1 MKNPL
6 ISSVGIF
13 WPARENSTSTVKLCG
28 KFSSVTFRETC
39 MMSTAVVFELHTS
52 PSTAVMFEL
61 HAHLPRPSAASK
73 QNWMTTVLFVSKSFW
88 MES

>member
-1 MKNPL
+1 
-6 ISSVGIF
+6 
-13 WPARENSTSTVKLCG
+13 
-28 KFSSVTFRETC
+28 

-52 PSTAVMFEL
+52 PSPSVMFEL

-73 QNWMTTVLFVSKSFW
+73 QNLMTTVLFVSKSLW

>member
-1 MKNPL
+1 M
-6 ISSVGIF
+6 
-13 WPARENSTSTVKLCG
+13 
-28 KFSSVTFRETC
+28 TFRETC

-73 QNWMTTVLFVSKSFW
+73 QNLMTTVLFVSKSFW